1 MRWLVW
7 ALLLFVAAVGIALIA
22 RFSNGNVAIL
32 WPPYKIDLSVNLAL
46 AIIAVGFL
54 ALHLVLVGISKAFAI
69 SEKVRSYRD
78 ARLKEKARL
87 ALSQGLLALFEG
99 RYGRAERLAQD
110 AQSVPETASLGA
122 LIAAR
127 AAHRMREYNRR
138 DVWLEKAQDPL
149 AANAKLMTQ
158 AELLTEEQKPAQAL
172 AAIELAQSRGSRHIY
187 AQRLALKAYEL
198 SENWPEVLRITRLL
212 DKRAALHDVVSA
224 QLRMNAY
231 RQLLRNAD
239 PSATAKYWGEIKSQ
253 TDIAPRLAAV
263 FAQAFEGHGNTNAAQ
278 LIYEGQLSD
287 SFNAPMLR
295 RYLALNGVELKRRL
309 SMVEKWQTAWGD
321 EPELLSA
328 LGELCRKEKLW
339 GKAQTYLETSIN
351 KKPTV
356 AAHFALGQLFE
367 TLENSAAAAEQFRLG
382 NALAVMQNPGLNV

>member
-54 ALHLVLVGISKAFAI
+54 ALHLLLVGISKAFAI
-69 SEKVRSYRD
+69 SQKVRDYRE
-78 ARLKEKARL
+78 ARRKEKAQL
-87 ALSQGLLALFEG
+87 ALGQGLLALFEG

-110 AQSVPETASLGA
+110 AQSTPETASLSA

-127 AAHRMREYNRR
+127 AAHRMREYGRR
-138 DVWLEKAQDPL
+138 DVWLEKAHDPA

-158 AELLTEEQKPAQAL
+158 AELLTEEQKPVPAL
-172 AAIELAQSRGSRHIY
+172 AAIQLAQSRGSRHIY
-187 AQRLALKAYEL
+187 AQRLALKAYEQ
-198 SENWPEVLRITRLL
+198 SENWPEVLRLTRLL

-239 PSATAKYWGEIKSQ
+239 PASTAKYWGEIKSQ
-253 TDIAPRLAAV
+253 ADILPRMAAV
-263 FAQAFEGHGNTNAAQ
+263 FAQAFEGHGNTGAAQ
-278 LIYEGQLSD
+278 LIYESQLSE
-287 SFNAPMLR
+287 SFNAAMLK
-295 RYLALNGVELKRRL
+295 RYLALDAVDLTRRL
-309 SMVEKWQTAWGD
+309 SMVEKWQTTWGD

-328 LGELCRKEKLW
+328 LGELCRREKLW
-339 GKAQTYLETSIN
+339 GKAQNYLENSIA

-356 AAHFALGQLFE
+356 AAHFSLGQLFE
-367 TLENSAAAAEQFRLG
+367 TLEKSPLAAEQFRLG
-382 NALAVMQNPGLNV
+382 NELALKQIA